1 MESQRTPTR
10 LGLED
15 FLLLAAILLLPWAF
29 GGVEIWAY
37 RIAAFLLVSGAG
49 VALWKRG
56 AAGWGLTG
64 RKALWILPAFLL
76 ALWAVL
82 QLVPLPPGVIR
93 TLSPEADRIYQT
105 AIPGYAGT
113 AADPVAALESV
124 ALGLVPEAQAFPP
137 PEGHDPALEVAPP
150 ACLERGW
157 RSLSLQPSA
166 TQERLLWYLALL
178 LGFLTVRQR
187 VGDKD
192 LYRAYRGAL
201 FVMAGLLALF
211 ALVQDQT
218 WNGKIY
224 WIRRPRSDPDA
235 FGPYVS
241 PTHFVGVM
249 ELFTPWLVG
258 YAWALFRRLGRDAYR
273 DIRFAA
279 AVLGAVICVVASIA
293 SASKAGAVL
302 ILGGLAL
309 LGLIGARQWRTR
321 LIVIGLAVVLASGGF
336 VLRTETRLGERVE
349 SYLARA
355 EGDHLLEGRT
365 AVWAAT
371 ADLIGDFPITGAG
384 FGSYSEVVSRYA
396 PAGSANRFFR
406 AHNDYLEVVAE
417 GGWVAAG
424 LIVWLVAGFGIRAA
438 RRLRRH
444 RGSLSVSRLGL
455 GLGLGS
461 LAVHALVDFNH
472 QIPANALLFVA
483 LAALLVTEPAI
494 TNRGGGA
501 S

>member
-1 MESQRTPTR
+1 METQQTQTR

-15 FLLLAAILLLPWAF
+15 LLLLAAILLLPWAF

-56 AAGWGLTG
+56 PAGWGLGVRGT
-64 RKALWILPAFLL
+64 LWILPAFLL
-76 ALWAVL
+76 ALWAAL
-82 QLVPLPPGVIR
+82 QLVPLPPGVVR
-93 TLSPEADRIYQT
+93 TLSPEADRIYST
-105 AIPGYAGT
+105 AVPGYAGN
-113 AADPVAALESV
+113 AADPVAALESIG
-124 ALGLVPEAQAFPP
+124 LDLVPEEQTFSA
-137 PEGHDPALEVAPP
+137 PEGHDPALEVTPP

-166 TQERLLWYLALL
+166 TRERLFWYVALL

-187 VGDKD
+187 VGDKNV
-192 LYRAYRGAL
+192 YRTYRGAL
-201 FVMAGLLALF
+201 FAMAGLLAFF

-224 WIRRPRSDPDA
+224 WIRRPRSNPDA

-258 YAWALFRRLGRDAYR
+258 YAWALHRRLGREAYR
-273 DIRFAA
+273 DARFAA
-279 AVLGAVICVVASIA
+279 CVLGAVVCVVASIA
-293 SASKAGAVL
+293 SASKAGSVL
-302 ILGGLAL
+302 ILGSLAL
-309 LGLIGARQWRTR
+309 LGLVGARQWRTR
-321 LIVIGLAVVLASGGF
+321 LIVIGLAVVLAGGAF

-365 AVWAAT
+365 AAWRASAQM
-371 ADLIGDFPITGAG
+371 IGDFPLTGAG
-384 FGSYSEVVSRYA
+384 FGAYQEVATRYA
-396 PAGSANRFFR
+396 PAGSPKRFFR
-406 AHNDYLEVVAE
+406 AHNDYIEVVAE
-417 GGWVAAG
+417 GGWIAAG
-424 LIVWLVAGFGIRAA
+424 LILWLTLGYGIRAA
-438 RRLRRH
+438 RRIRRNS
-444 RGSLSVSRLGL
+444 GSLSVSRFGL
-455 GLGLGS
+455 GLGLAS

-472 QIPANALLFVA
+472 QIPANALLFVT
-483 LAALLVTEPAI
+483 LAALLVTEPVI
-494 TNRGGGA
+494 SRRGGRA
-501 S
+501 K